1 MEKEYIDNPFV
12 ITICSGKGGVGKSFI
27 AANLANILAKKG
39 MRVLVWDSNTNFPNQ
54 HILQGVEPPIRLSDV
69 YKGNYDLLKAIFKLN
84 ENLDLLADKQSFED
98 LPSSDSD
105 LILDIFK
112 KLLLNT
118 SYDIIIIDTPAFNSE
133 QVLQCCNIADLICL
147 VVTDEP
153 TSLLDGY
160 GLLKILLSYISNE
173 YMTILINNVIDVD
186 DAEDIS
192 QKLNMATEKFLNTQ
206 IDQLGFLPYDREV
219 RQSILKQELYSDI
232 YTDTELINSFEEI
245 SNNILKKIGQT
256 LS

>member
-1 MEKEYIDNPFV
+1 MDKEHIDNPFV

-27 AANLANILAKKG
+27 TANLANILSKKG
-39 MRVLVWDSNTNFPNQ
+39 MRVLVWDADTNFPNQ
-54 HILQGVEPPIRLSDV
+54 HILQGVEPPIRISDV
-69 YKGNYDLLKAIFKLN
+69 YQGNFDLMHAIYKID
-84 ENLDLLADKQSFED
+84 ENLDLLADKQSFEE

-112 KLLLNT
+112 KLLIST

-160 GLLKILLSYISNE
+160 GLLKILLPYISNE
-173 YMTILINNVIDVD
+173 YMAILINNVIDVD
-186 DAEDIS
+186 DADDIS
-192 QKLNMATEKFLNTQ
+192 QKLNMATEKFLNIQ
-206 IDQLGFLPYDREV
+206 LEQLGFLPYDREV
-219 RQSILKQELYSDI
+219 RQSILKQELYSNI
-232 YTDTELINSFEEI
+232 FEDTELINSFEKLSI
-245 SNNILKKIGQT
+245 NILKRIGQAIK
-256 LS
+256 